1 VLQDRLLLSQEKME
15 KLKMALES
23 KMPTIDDQPD
33 NSKNPQVSPPI
44 ACPQSADLPEE
55 SEEVEGTTWAKVE
68 KVASIYLSDP
78 TSVKQL
84 TSLDQSELESLH
96 NECKMN
102 IEKTTWDGVP
112 RRKDSTSTP
121 IPTLAFLLLTLFWLK
136 HYPTYSVLSAIFCIH
151 PRTLTRVLKR
161 TTAAL
166 AKLLKMK
173 FLFLQKMNLHQKC
186 THFDRIQGSLPL
198 FVSLMELKSRFLAH
212 LTAILRGPPGVVK
225 NTKMP

>member
-1 VLQDRLLLSQEKME
+1 MGKGG
-15 KLKMALES
+15 KGG
-23 KMPTIDDQPD
+23 IH
-33 NSKNPQVSPPI
+33 
-44 ACPQSADLPEE
+44 
-55 SEEVEGTTWAKVE
+55 
-68 KVASIYLSDP
+68 LSDP

-166 AKLLKMK
+166 AKTFENKISFPSENK
-173 FLFLQKMNLHQKC
+173 
-186 THFDRIQGSLPL
+186 
-198 FVSLMELKSRFLAH
+198 LASE
-212 LTAILRGPPGVVK
+212 
-225 NTKMP
+225 MYSF